1 MIKSVLVVDD
11 DQEMLLALKD
21 GLEKYHE
28 TFSLLLAEDGM
39 KAIDILN
46 SKTISL
52 VVTDLKMPG
61 TDGFALLAHV
71 MENYPDI
78 PVVVIT
84 GYSTAE
90 MERLAK
96 EGGAVGYIAK
106 PFMIETLARKILIT
120 LRKESEGGTLH
131 SVSSGIFLQLME
143 IEQKTCTIR
152 LSVEDS
158 EKTGVLFFRDG
169 ELLDARV
176 DDLQGK
182 QAAYEIF
189 SWDEVTLAIQNECP
203 PMENKIQSDL
213 QPIILE
219 AMRLRDE
226 KDSKD
231 TEDIEISPKDTKN
244 ERPKEKDII
253 DDIKKKLETYLG
265 NRSGMEDLYY
275 DTKWNR
281 FIDQMTKAG
290 LMLNLGNL
298 KISYIDTGEDKDFVL
313 IPGKETTVLKINQ
326 KAPRDRILQLLSD

>member
-1 MIKSVLVVDD
+1 MIKSVLIVDD

-21 GLEKYHE
+21 GLEKYYE

-152 LSVEDS
+152 LSGEDS
-158 EKTGVLFFRDG
+158 EKNGVLFFRDG

-182 QAAYEIF
+182 PAAYEIF
-189 SWDEVTLAIQNECP
+189 SWDEVTLSIQNECP

-226 KDSKD
+226 SDSKD
-231 TEDIEISPKDTKN
+231 AEDVKISLEGAKE
-244 ERPKEKDII
+244 ERPKEKDFI
-253 DDIKKKLETYLG
+253 DDIKKKLETNLG
-265 NRSGMEDLYY
+265 NRSGMEDLYF

-281 FIDQMTKAG
+281 FMDQMAKAG
-290 LMLNLGNL
+290 LMFNLGKL
-298 KISYIDTGEDKDFVL
+298 KISYIDSGEDKDFVL